1 MTKKMFMMVCAIVIA
16 AVATSAQA
24 QLGGLMDKA
33 KKAAGTEDS
42 SNTSSS
48 SSSSS
53 SSSAQEARTM
63 SKNAYKGGDRAG
75 LEKKIA
81 GAYNK
86 RYASDKVIKV
96 VITESGWRA
105 VQEMEGGRK
114 VTNQYLS
121 AEVAVDRGDKAN
133 VWILTFKKVGAGVEL
148 SSIGESFKI
157 NKADMK

>member
-1 MTKKMFMMVCAIVIA
+1 MKKMLMMICAIVIA
-16 AVATSAQA
+16 SVATEAQS

-33 KKAAGTEDS
+33 KKAAETEDKKNAS
-42 SNTSSS
+42 STSSGS
-48 SSSSS
+48 SVE
-53 SSSAQEARTM
+53 EARTM

-81 GAYNK
+81 AAYNK

-114 VTNQYLS
+114 VTNHYIS

-133 VWILTFKKVGAGVEL
+133 VWILTFKKVGGGVEL